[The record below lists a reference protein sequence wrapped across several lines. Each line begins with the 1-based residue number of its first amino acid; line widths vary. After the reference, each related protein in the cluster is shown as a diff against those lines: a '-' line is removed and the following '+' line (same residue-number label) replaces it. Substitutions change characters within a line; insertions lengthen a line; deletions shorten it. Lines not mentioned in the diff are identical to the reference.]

1 MIVQAILIAS
11 ALSLASPA
19 MLGVADPRAQDAAD
33 AFSQL
38 CIALHVGE
46 TPTADPD
53 RFDVTELGEKTRREI
68 KPNIKA
74 SSLWDVHAKASDAS
88 MLVYYEP
95 QGICVV
101 EIAEADEA
109 SVLNAIGDA
118 AERAAKKLGATP
130 IKQEREARKV
140 AGLITTSSVWRL
152 PSQQGDVLIMLTTTP
167 EPKYMIQHVVTV
179 SLGY

>member
-1 MIVQAILIAS
+1 MIAS

-19 MLGVADPRAQDAAD
+19 KLGEADPRAQDAAD

-46 TPTADPD
+46 APTADPD
-53 RFDVTELGEKTRREI
+53 RFDITELDEGTRREI
-68 KPNIKA
+68 KPDIKA
-74 SSLWDVHAKASDAS
+74 SSLWDIHAKASDAS
-88 MLVYYEP
+88 MLVHYEP
-95 QGICVV
+95 SGICIV

-109 SVLNAIGDA
+109 SVLNAIGQA
-118 AERAAKKLGATP
+118 AEKAAKKLGTTT
-130 IKQEREARKV
+130 IKQESEARKV
-140 AGLITTSSVWRL
+140 AGLMTTSSVWRL